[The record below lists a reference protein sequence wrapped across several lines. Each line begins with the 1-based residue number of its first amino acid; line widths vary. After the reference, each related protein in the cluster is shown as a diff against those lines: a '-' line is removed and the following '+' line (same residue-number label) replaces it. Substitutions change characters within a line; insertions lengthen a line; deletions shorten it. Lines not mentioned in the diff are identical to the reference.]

1 MTGDSIETVEVARR
15 LLRSASTASLAT
27 LDADGAPFATL
38 VTMATDHDG
47 APLALLSRLAVHT
60 ANIHRDAR
68 ASLLVAPTAGDDD
81 ALAGARL
88 TLSGRFV
95 RLDESRSKPGTGLGL
110 ALAVAVMEL
119 HGGRVEFSATE
130 PGRETNRGLT
140 VRMVFPDP
148 KPV

>member
-60 ANIHRDAR
+60 ANITAMP
-68 ASLLVAPTAGDDD
+68 APRCWSPRRPATTM
-81 ALAGARL
+81 RL
-88 TLSGRFV
+88 
-95 RLDESRSKPGTGLGL
+95 P
-110 ALAVAVMEL
+110 APA
-119 HGGRVEFSATE
+119 
-130 PGRETNRGLT
+130 
-140 VRMVFPDP
+140 
-148 KPV
+148 